1 MFVEDGWDICNRDY
15 VLSTTS
21 NKRSFRYHNL
31 KCRNCDEKGHLSKS
45 CPLPKVS
52 EHLHAFYCSNV
63 TLISA
68 LYMYIYACST
78 YIWHDNAINIISHV
92 FIGSNTAML
101 VQKLFHFQKEKKCGL
116 CSEVHYKSRDKRHC
130 PQTICLL
137 CLQTGH
143 SKASCYEA
151 RAIRKTF
158 CKRCRQRGHQA
169 KVSGN
174 YMQQRL

>member
-1 MFVEDGWDICNRDY
+1 MRKVTLVRVVPYQRLVNTCM
-15 VLSTTS
+15 LSTAVMS
-21 NKRSFRYHNL
+21 QSPVLY
-31 KCRNCDEKGHLSKS
+31 
-45 CPLPKVS
+45 
-52 EHLHAFYCSNV
+52 
-63 TLISA
+63 I
-68 LYMYIYACST
+68 YMYIYTCST

-116 CSEVHYKSRDKRHC
+116 CSEVHCKSRDKRHC